1 MRLAALTG
9 SLSRLAGGTFTSI
22 RRPLQEMVRQ
32 FGTEL
37 RVFGIED
44 RFTAEDLPRWSPLDA
59 RAFPTRGPRAFGWA
73 PAMAAD
79 VARFRPE
86 VVQVHGIWMHFS
98 VVNTNVHRRFGTPY
112 VVHLHGMLD
121 PWAVRGSSW
130 KKRLA
135 GWLYEH
141 RNLRDAAC
149 LRALCEPEI
158 RAIRAYGLRG
168 RVCLVPNGIDLPAER
183 PAGPAP
189 WRAVV
194 EEGKKV
200 LLFLGRIHAKKGI
213 PNLLAAWSRLR
224 SAAPSIADGWH
235 LVVAGWDTTDHRSE
249 LQRLVRGLHLEREAT
264 LLGPLFD
271 EAKEEAYRN
280 AAAVVLPSWSEG
292 LPISILEAWA
302 YGLPVIMTPHCNLP
316 EGFGAGAAIRVET
329 EPHSIEEGL
338 RALLRM
344 SATERSAM
352 GTRGKALVHERF
364 RWDVI
369 ARQLHS
375 VNSWVLGGGAP
386 PDCVL

>member
-37 RVFGIED
+37 RVFGLED
-44 RFTAEDLPRWSPLDA
+44 RFTAEDLPQWKPLDA
-59 RAFPTRGPRAFGWA
+59 VAFRTRGPRSFGWA
-73 PAMAAD
+73 PRMGAA
-79 VARFRPE
+79 VESFRPE

-98 VVNTNVHRRFGTPY
+98 AMNVRVHRRLGTPY

-121 PWAVRGSSW
+121 PWAVRGSAW

-135 GWLYEH
+135 GWLYENRH
-141 RNLRDAAC
+141 LQHASC
-149 LRALCEPEI
+149 VRALCEPEV

-168 RVCLVPNGIDLPAER
+168 RVCLVPNGIDLPAEKE
-183 PAGPAP
+183 AGPAP
-189 WRAVV
+189 WRGVV
-194 EEGKKV
+194 ESGKKV

-213 PNLLAAWSRLR
+213 PNLLTAWSGLL
-224 SAAPSIADGWH
+224 ADEPSLGREWQ
-235 LVVAGWDTTDHRSE
+235 LVLAGWDTTDHESE
-249 LQRLVRGLHLEREAT
+249 LQRQVRELRLEHGVT
-264 LLGPLFD
+264 FLGPLFD
-271 EAKEEAYRN
+271 ESKEDAYRN

-302 YGLPVIMTPHCNLP
+302 YGRPVVMTPHCNLP
-316 EGFGAGAAIRVET
+316 EGFAAQAAIRVEA
-329 EPHSIEEGL
+329 EPRSIEDGL
-338 RALLRM
+338 RALLGM
-344 SATERSAM
+344 SDAERAAM
-352 GTRGKALVHERF
+352 GARGRRLVDERF

-369 ARQLHS
+369 ARQLHA

-386 PDCVL
+386 PDSVL

>member
-37 RVFGIED
+37 RVFGIQD
-44 RFTAEDLPRWSPLDA
+44 RFTTEDLPRWSPLEA
-59 RAFPTRGPRAFGWA
+59 RAFPIRGLRAFGWA
-73 PAMAAD
+73 PEMAPA
-79 VARFRPE
+79 VVQFRPE
-86 VVQVHGIWMHFS
+86 VIQVHGIWMHFS
-98 VVNTNVHRRFGTPY
+98 VVNSNVHRRFGTPY

-121 PWAVRGSSW
+121 PWAVRGSSI
-130 KKRLA
+130 KKRFA
-135 GWLYEH
+135 GWLYENRH
-141 RNLRDAAC
+141 LREAGC
-149 LRALCEPEI
+149 LRALCEPEV
-158 RAIRAYGLRG
+158 RAIRAYGLEG
-168 RVCLVPNGIDLPAER
+168 RVCLVPNGIDLPSES

-194 EEGKKV
+194 EPGKKV
-200 LLFLGRIHAKKGI
+200 LLFLGRIHAKKGL
-213 PNLLAAWSRLR
+213 PNLLRAWSALK
-224 SAAPSIADGWH
+224 AAGLSLAKDWH
-235 LVVAGWDTTDHRSE
+235 LVIAGWDTTDHQPE
-249 LQRLVRGLHLEREAT
+249 LQRLVHELHLEHEVT
-264 LLGPLFD
+264 FLGPLFE

-302 YGLPVIMTPHCNLP
+302 YRLPVMMTPHCNLP
-316 EGFGAGAAIRVET
+316 EGFAVRAAIRVET
-329 EPHSIEEGL
+329 EPGSIEEGL
-338 RALLRM
+338 RELVGMRDG
-344 SATERSAM
+344 ERSAM
-352 GTRGKALVHERF
+352 GSRGRALVHERF

-386 PDCVL
+386 PECVL